1 MTRFSLPA
9 LRLPP
14 VRLAL
19 LALVPALLAGTAAAQ
34 RTSTAAAAASAPV
47 SAHMG
52 EDGAVRYVVR
62 NGDTLYDL
70 ARKYMARPDHWR
82 PVQRLNRIADPQRL
96 TPGTTLILPANLL
109 ATLPLTARIATF
121 KGTGTIEDGKG
132 TATPLAVDR
141 VVTPGMVIETGRGS
155 FATLQLSNGSRL
167 TLPSQ
172 TRLRVM
178 TLRRFR
184 LNDMVDVNF
193 LLEKGRIE
201 TKAAPLGESG
211 GRYRIRTPIAVSAV
225 RGTTFRAAYDG
236 AGASSLTEVI
246 EGTVAV
252 SAATDG
258 RAGKATETIGE
269 AFGATVSPQGAV
281 AAEALLPAPAL
292 LRPGRVQTDPQLSFA
307 LEPLPGAV
315 GYHVQIARDAGFLEM
330 EQEAY
335 SKEPEIRLESVDNG
349 RWFVRVSALAAN
361 GLEGMPRTYGMRRVL
376 IGLNAS
382 SGKADDGYR
391 FRWASAEAGGTRYYQ
406 FRLRPDRPG
415 APPLVDETGLTD
427 DAITLSDLP
436 PGTYRWSVGVQHYQ
450 DGESTVTWLPEQT
463 LTVEAEEGTNG
474 PGAPPGTK

>member
-14 VRLAL
+14 ARFAL
-19 LALVPALLAGTAAAQ
+19 LALVPALLAGTADAQ
-34 RTSTAAAAASAPV
+34 GTSAGSGAGARTAASTPV

-62 NGDTLYDL
+62 KGDTLYDL
-70 ARKYMARPDHWR
+70 ARKYMTRPDHWR
-82 PVQRLNRIADPQRL
+82 PVQRLNRIADPLRL

-109 ATLPLTARIATF
+109 APLPLTARIATF

-132 TATPLAVDR
+132 AATPLAVDR

-201 TKAAPLGESG
+201 TRAAPLGESG

-225 RGTTFRAAYDG
+225 RGTTFRAAYEG
-236 AGASSLTEVI
+236 AGAPSLTEVI

-252 SAATDG
+252 SA
-258 RAGKATETIGE
+258 GKATETVNE

-335 SKEPEIRLESVDNG
+335 SKEPEIRLDSVDNG

-391 FRWASAEAGGTRYYQ
+391 FRWASAETGGTRYYQ

-436 PGTYRWSVGVQHYQ
+436 PGTYRWSVGVQHYL
-450 DGESTVTWLPEQT
+450 DGESTITWLPEQT